1 MLTDDERRKL
11 KRIETI
17 ERNLYEVMPGAEP
30 VPTDEHGKL
39 WGYVENTP
47 HYEFCH
53 AIANLIVRN
62 SAATLVDAD

>member
-1 MLTDDERRKL
+1 MLSDDERRKL

-30 VPTDEHGKL
+30 VPVDERGKL
-39 WGYVENTP
+39 WGEVENTA

-62 SAATLVDAD
+62 SAVTYVDPD